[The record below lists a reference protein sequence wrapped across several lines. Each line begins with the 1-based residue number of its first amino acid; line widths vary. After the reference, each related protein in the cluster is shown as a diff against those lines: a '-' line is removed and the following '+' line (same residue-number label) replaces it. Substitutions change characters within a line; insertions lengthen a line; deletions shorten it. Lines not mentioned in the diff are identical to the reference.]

1 MAVSL
6 TLAAYLAANFP
17 NYNQEIPFG
26 NNVHTLSNIRIT
38 SIQYEL
44 SGSVWIPV
52 VAPLTTPQTP
62 DFKFGFTVSGYK
74 ALLQ

>member
-1 MAVSL
+1 MALSL

-17 NYNQEIPFG
+17 NYNEEIPFG
-26 NNVHTLSNIRIT
+26 NNVHTLSDIRIT
-38 SIQYEL
+38 SIKFEL
-44 SGSVWIPV
+44 SVGVWVPI
-52 VAPLTTPQTP
+52 VAPITTPQTP